1 MKNYNDE
8 QLPTKTQIEIMKL
21 EFEKQNKNLQTQPL
35 NQNPLQNLSNFNHNQ
50 NLFLNNQNKK

>member
-35 NQNPLQNLSNFNHNQ
+35 NQNSLQNLSNFNHNQ